1 MMVSIRPMQEPDVNG
16 VMVIENAVCD
26 FPWTPGIF
34 SDCIRVGYSC
44 WVFDG
49 NGNEDIAA
57 TDESTTRDILGY
69 ALLSVAAGEAHV
81 LNICIKPEN
90 QGQGLGKRMML
101 HIKEEAK
108 KLNANTLFLEVRVS
122 NMIAFN
128 LYKKL
133 GFTVVGHRKDYYPH
147 KDGREDAI
155 VLAIALKKA

>member
-1 MMVSIRPMQEPDVNG
+1 MISIRPMQEPDVSG
-16 VMVIENAVCD
+16 VMVIENTVCD

-44 WVFDG
+44 WVFDA
-49 NGNEDIAA
+49 NGNEAISA
-57 TDESTTRDILGY
+57 TDESTARDIVGY

-101 HIKEEAK
+101 HI
-108 KLNANTLFLEVRVS
+108 LEVRVS
-122 NMIAFN
+122 NTIAFN

-155 VLAIALKKA
+155 VLAIALKK